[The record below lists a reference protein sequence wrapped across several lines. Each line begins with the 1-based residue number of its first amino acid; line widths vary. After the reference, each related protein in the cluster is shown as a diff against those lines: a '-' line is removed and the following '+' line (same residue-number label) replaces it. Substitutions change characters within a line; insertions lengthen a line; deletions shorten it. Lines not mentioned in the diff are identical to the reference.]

1 MGFETGCHLA
11 NHRFGYKVKLLDSI
25 VHAPR
30 QRPAIERDDWVVGA
44 SGIGNQGRH
53 GIGAFLENRFRQ
65 SSHGYAADGGSGNS
79 ATRNTCEFEKL
90 TARIH
95 IFNVLHHWHLQ
106 RLHLLTP
113 LW

>member
-11 NHRFGYKVKLLDSI
+11 HYRLGNKVKLLNSI

-30 QRPAIERDDWVVGA
+30 QRPAIERDDWVVRA

-53 GIGAFLENRFRQ
+53 GVGAFLENRFRQ
-65 SSHGYAADGGSGNS
+65 SSHGYTADSGGGHG

-95 IFNVLHHWHLQ
+95 KVNFRSKNILGFNVLH
-106 RLHLLTP
+106 R
-113 LW
+113 